1 MGGLARLNRRQRPM
15 NYFERTIPM
24 AEILKAKALPMKPKA
39 TAVWL
44 VDNTALT
51 FEQIGDFT
59 GLHAIEVQ
67 ALADEE
73 VGRGII
79 GENPVKNSELSA
91 DNIADA
97 EKDPN
102 KRLKLLRS
110 DLPEV
115 KVRAKGP
122 RYTPVSRRND
132 KPDAIAYVL
141 KFHPEVSEAQICKLV
156 GTTKPTIHAIRD
168 RTHPNAVNLRPRHP
182 AELGLCTY
190 QELDKASR
198 KGLKAQGKD
207 PDVEAARKIAELNQA
222 AENEMPQKSDNN
234 SGFDFSN
241 FLSRTSS

>member
-1 MGGLARLNRRQRPM
+1 
-15 NYFERTIPM
+15 M
-24 AEILKAKALPMKPKA
+24 AEPLKPKAYPIKPKA

-79 GENPVKNSELSA
+79 GENPIKSGEVSE

-132 KPDAIAYVL
+132 KPDAIAYIL
-141 KFHPEVSEAQICKLV
+141 KFNPEVSDAQICKLV
-156 GTTKPTIHAIRD
+156 GTTKPTIQSVRD
-168 RTHPNAVNLRPRHP
+168 RTHPNASTLRPRHP
-182 AELGLCTY
+182 SELGLCTY

-207 PDVEAARKIAELNQA
+207 PDVEAARKIAELTQNDEPA
-222 AENEMPQKSDNN
+222 ATETKADN

-241 FLSRTSS
+241 FLSRTSN